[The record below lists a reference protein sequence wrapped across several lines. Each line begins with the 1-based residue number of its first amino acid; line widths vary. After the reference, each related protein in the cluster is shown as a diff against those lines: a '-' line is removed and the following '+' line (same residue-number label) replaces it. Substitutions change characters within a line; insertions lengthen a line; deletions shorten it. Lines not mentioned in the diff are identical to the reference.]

1 MFFLR
6 ITVFLLLL
14 IKPLYYSPHTP
25 DILNCRDVIRLGDQS
40 GLKAVE
46 ALINPMSL
54 LYLDTA
60 YASHIVDWEFRQ
72 GLLKGHPDSAGYYVL
87 DLPGYTLDIASQ
99 LNNMH
104 AVSRLLSYYSSV
116 PRISRSDTVYWMY
129 DQLYRFLPVFLGRK
143 TLVPQIESKLR
154 KDFYDWDRISAIT
167 PPAKY
172 PDPSLEFDRFLN
184 FKPLKTSND
193 PRYIELMLGLALQQ
207 LGSPGFDEVKIR
219 ELRKMQTCL
228 NNKRFKL
235 PTLMKGDL
243 NFTEPIENQIIPTAR
258 SYRDINELVT
268 DQAEVALLISSW
280 LTGHN
285 FNRHMP
291 YSHSKFLVSPPCK
304 AYFEIYYDFGM
315 QAIRLTL
322 QGNRL
327 IMIEK
332 LTEVID

>member
-6 ITVFLLLL
+6 ITVLLLLL

-25 DILNCRDVIRLGDQS
+25 DILYCQDVIRLGDQR

-46 ALINPMSL
+46 ALINPMIL

-60 YASHIVDWEFRQ
+60 YAGHIVDWEFRQ

-87 DLPGYTLDIASQ
+87 DLPMYTLDIASQ
-99 LNNMH
+99 INNMH
-104 AVSRLLSYYSSV
+104 AVSSLLSYYSSV
-116 PRISRSDTVYWMY
+116 PRITRSDTVYWMY
-129 DQLYRFLPVFLGRK
+129 EQLYRFLPVFLGRK
-143 TLVPQIESKLR
+143 TLVPLIENKLR
-154 KDFYDWDRISAIT
+154 KDFYDWERISALT
-167 PPAKY
+167 PPVKY

-184 FKPLKTSND
+184 FKPLKTTND

-228 NNKRFKL
+228 NNKRFRL
-235 PTLMKGDL
+235 PTLMSGDL
-243 NFTEPIENQIIPTAR
+243 NFTVPLENQIIPTVK

-268 DQAEVALLISSW
+268 DKAEVALLITSW
-280 LTGHN
+280 LSGHN
-285 FNRHMP
+285 FNEQMP
-291 YSHSKFLVSPPCK
+291 YSHSKFLVRPPDK

-332 LTEVID
+332 ITEVID